1 MPKVKPDELVDALS
15 YTKVLVAWAAILAP
29 MIEKAVTTAID
40 KCLATAV
47 GAIIDSKLGS
57 LLGTVRELKDSCTS
71 LQSKTDRIEHESV
84 SLREQLAL
92 QTRGVDDMETSRGE
106 NFVLKGIP
114 EVL

>member
-1 MPKVKPDELVDALS
+1 MVDALS
-15 YTKVLVAWAAILAP
+15 DTRFWRLWLLYCLAAVAAVLAP

-71 LQSKTDRIEHESV
+71 LQSKTDRIEHKNV
-84 SLREQLAL
+84 SLRE
-92 QTRGVDDMETSRGE
+92 
-106 NFVLKGIP
+106 
-114 EVL
+114 